1 MLTLGNS
8 TAYGQA
14 PFDGDDNRF
23 LVLAACNLILALGYI
38 LMRASRHLKP
48 LALVMRAAAY
58 VSRRLVMRRAYEPVG
73 QHDDDEFSSSEVFG
87 IDVVTATRPERSH
100 QHDAQNRFFMAK
112 PSLIRRILEAPSWR
126 FSLRQYWA
134 RFIFGRTH
142 VNKLSKRM
150 RQRARKLAFDDHTS
164 EGAQLTPG
172 HPHAVAAYYRAQS
185 SAIISKFAN
194 ENAQVVAAYQSSE
207 REHRNGA
214 KASRDVYVKVS
225 DFEQAPATLHWDAHI
240 FQFVDVIDYVTGP
253 ELALFRGKT
262 LAAYTNQQR
271 SLCERTEETVSYW
284 ENSTTLVEQVR
295 GGAIYRQQPW
305 DFSPDVFIISGTTG
319 FTIYNIERVHQ
330 PHSTRQLIF
339 AIPCVE
345 VNMPYWLYKLGNKI
359 CRLPAELQ
367 TLQKM
372 TV

>member
-1 MLTLGNS
+1 MLTLGNT
-8 TAYGQA
+8 TAFGQA
-14 PFDGDDNRF
+14 PLAGDDTRF
-23 LVLAACNLILALGYI
+23 MMLAACNLIVALGYVVT
-38 LMRASRHLKP
+38 RAFRHLK
-48 LALVMRAAAY
+48 LHAVIMRAVAY
-58 VSRRLVMRRAYEPVG
+58 VSRRLSMRNAYEPVG
-73 QHDDDEFSSSEVFG
+73 EHDDDEFDSNEVFG
-87 IDVVTATRPERSH
+87 IDVVTETRPDRSH

-134 RFIFGRTH
+134 RFIYKRTH

-150 RQRARKLAFDDHTS
+150 RQRARKLAFDDHADVSTPIN
-164 EGAQLTPG
+164 PG
-172 HPHAVAAYYRAQS
+172 HPHAIAAYYRAQS
-185 SAIISKFAN
+185 SKIIAQFAA
-194 ENAQVVAAYQSSE
+194 ENSQVVAAYQSSE

-225 DFEQAPATLHWDAHI
+225 DFEQAPAPLQWDAPI
-240 FQFVDVIDYVTGP
+240 VQFVDVIDYVTGP

-271 SLCERTEETVSYW
+271 TLCERTEETVSYW

-305 DFSPDVFIISGTTG
+305 DFSPDTFIISGATG

-330 PHSTRQLIF
+330 PHSTRQLVF
-339 AIPCVE
+339 AIPAQ
-345 VNMPYWLYKLGNKI
+345 KST
-359 CRLPAELQ
+359 CRTGSTNSATAFAAYQPNS
-367 TLQKM
+367 
-372 TV
+372 